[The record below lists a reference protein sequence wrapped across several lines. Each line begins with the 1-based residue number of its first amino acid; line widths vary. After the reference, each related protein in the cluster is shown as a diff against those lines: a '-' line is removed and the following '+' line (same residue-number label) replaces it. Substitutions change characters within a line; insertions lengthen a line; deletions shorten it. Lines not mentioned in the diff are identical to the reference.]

1 MNAPR
6 TEDSFHLEAEEH
18 VEISDWVTDNEIAE
32 TRSDEIT
39 DMISAS
45 DISRSDRAMSSLITA
60 LLILFHTSDL
70 PRVIASSQEKMQ
82 LKKYYLARG
91 LTGRIDCPVDA
102 NPPASVIMWSKNDRF
117 IVPSNNQRLRISKHG
132 MLIIRD
138 IDSRD
143 EGFYSCL
150 PYSPLG
156 KGNKSE
162 SFQVHVRGSCGFYFP
177 MFCSTNVCRKY
188 VCGVWSWQTII
199 RQEAIF

>member
-1 MNAPR
+1 M
-6 TEDSFHLEAEEH
+6 
-18 VEISDWVTDNEIAE
+18 TDNEIDE
-32 TRSDEIT
+32 TRNDELT
-39 DMISAS
+39 DMVSAG
-45 DISRSDRAMSSLITA
+45 DISRSDRAMSSLITV
-60 LLILFHTSDL
+60 LLIFFHTSDL
-70 PRVIASSQEKMQ
+70 PRVIASSHEKMQ

-117 IVPSNNQRLRISKHG
+117 IVPSNNHRLRISKHG
-132 MLIIRD
+132 MLIIKD

-162 SFQVHVRGSCGFYFP
+162 SFQVHVRGS
-177 MFCSTNVCRKY
+177 
-188 VCGVWSWQTII
+188 
-199 RQEAIF
+199 